1 MVIKLLTDAAPF
13 PSRAPEY
20 TQLNEKKNVSL
31 LSHHYAVCSLP
42 FSSREANWEAKM
54 VLLVTKWINKSATR
68 VRSSIIRYENT
79 DSSVTT
85 VPSCLGGVSRPCRH
99 TRLHTLSHCSRRS
112 NLCISRALA
121 HSSKTIHSRY
131 SCGWEQNPKSLANLK
146 QSYII

>member
-1 MVIKLLTDAAPF
+1 MKKKCISF
-13 PSRAPEY
+13 IPSLRGLFSP
-20 TQLNEKKNVSL
+20 
-31 LSHHYAVCSLP
+31 
-42 FSSREANWEAKM
+42 SSREANWEAKM

-85 VPSCLGGVSRPCRH
+85 VPSCLGAVSRPCRH
-99 TRLHTLSHCSRRS
+99 TRLHTLPHCSRRS
-112 NLCISRALA
+112 NLCTSCALA

-146 QSYII
+146 QSYIILTSFAVYGEDHVIIILTQRHK

>member
-31 LSHHYAVCSLP
+31 LSHHYEVCSLP

-68 VRSSIIRYENT
+68 VRSSINRYAQLLQYPVVWGP
-79 DSSVTT
+79 SPARVVTPGCTLYPT
-85 VPSCLGGVSRPCRH
+85 VPDVVIFVLLVPSLTPIEPFTLV
-99 TRLHTLSHCSRRS
+99 TRVVG
-112 NLCISRALA
+112 NKIQN
-121 HSSKTIHSRY
+121 HSQI
-131 SCGWEQNPKSLANLK
+131 
-146 QSYII
+146 

>member
-1 MVIKLLTDAAPF
+1 MSFI
-13 PSRAPEY
+13 PSLRGLFSP
-20 TQLNEKKNVSL
+20 
-31 LSHHYAVCSLP
+31 
-42 FSSREANWEAKM
+42 SSREANWEAKM

-85 VPSCLGGVSRPCRH
+85 VPSCLGAVSRPCRH

-121 HSSKTIHSRY
+121 HSNRTIHSRY

-146 QSYII
+146 QSYIIKTSFAVYGEDHIIIILTQRHK

>member
-20 TQLNEKKNVSL
+20 TQLNEKKCISFIPSLRGL
-31 LSHHYAVCSLP
+31 LSP
-42 FSSREANWEAKM
+42 SSREANWEAKM

-68 VRSSIIRYENT
+68 VRSSIIQYENT

-85 VPSCLGGVSRPCRH
+85 VPSCLGAVSRPCRH

-112 NLCISRALA
+112 NLCTSCALA